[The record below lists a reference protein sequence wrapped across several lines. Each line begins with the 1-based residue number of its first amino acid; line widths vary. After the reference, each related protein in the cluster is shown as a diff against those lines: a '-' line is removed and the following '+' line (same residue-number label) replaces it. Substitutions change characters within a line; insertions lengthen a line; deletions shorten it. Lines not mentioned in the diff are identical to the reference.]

1 MNYHKNPIKI
11 FFSYYKPHLKLF
23 IADMICAFMI
33 AAIDVAFPMFSRYA
47 LDILIPNGNLRIF
60 TFFII
65 ILGGGY
71 FLRWICNW
79 FVNYWGHIF
88 GNRIEQDMR
97 RDVFSHLEKLPFSF
111 YDTNRTGK
119 IMARAT
125 TDLFEITELAHHG
138 PEDFFIAILTIF
150 GSFFLLLKIRW
161 ELAIIVIISMPII
174 LFIVIFSRRNL
185 SKTSKKVKETT
196 AEINANL
203 ESSISGIRVTKGF
216 VNEELEN
223 KNFDAMNKKY
233 SHAKRIRFKYMAFF
247 HSNIELCNNLLSLL
261 VLAAG
266 GYFIMKGKMTLPD
279 LVAANLFIASFTA
292 PIRKLTNFVEQFSTG
307 MAGFSRFLEIMQT
320 EPEEPDSPDAAEI
333 LASRGNI
340 SFEHVN
346 FSYANNIQVLSDIN
360 FTVKSGEKFAL
371 VGSSGGGK
379 STICNLIPR
388 FYEISEGQI
397 LLDGINIKKIKR
409 NSLRN
414 QIGIV
419 QQDVFLFAGSVRE
432 NISYAKPN
440 ATEQEIILAAKRAE
454 IHDDIMNMPDGYETI
469 VGERGIKLSGG
480 QKQRISIARCFLK
493 NPPILILDEATS
505 ALDTATEIKIQKAF
519 DELSKGRT
527 TIVIAH
533 RLSTI
538 KNADKIAVINHK
550 TICETGTHSD
560 LIAKQGEYYKLC
572 QAQNGII

>member
-1 MNYHKNPIKI
+1 MNFHENPLKI

-33 AAIDVAFPMFSRYA
+33 ATIDVAFPMFSRYA

-279 LVAANLFIASFTA
+279 LVAANFFIASFTA

-320 EPEEPDSPDAAEI
+320 EPEEPDSQDAVEI

-346 FSYANNIQVLSDIN
+346 FS
-360 FTVKSGEKFAL
+360 
-371 VGSSGGGK
+371 
-379 STICNLIPR
+379 
-388 FYEISEGQI
+388 
-397 LLDGINIKKIKR
+397 
-409 NSLRN
+409 
-414 QIGIV
+414 
-419 QQDVFLFAGSVRE
+419 
-432 NISYAKPN
+432 
-440 ATEQEIILAAKRAE
+440 
-454 IHDDIMNMPDGYETI
+454 
-469 VGERGIKLSGG
+469 
-480 QKQRISIARCFLK
+480 
-493 NPPILILDEATS
+493 
-505 ALDTATEIKIQKAF
+505 
-519 DELSKGRT
+519 
-527 TIVIAH
+527 
-533 RLSTI
+533 
-538 KNADKIAVINHK
+538 
-550 TICETGTHSD
+550 
-560 LIAKQGEYYKLC
+560 
-572 QAQNGII
+572 

>member
-1 MNYHKNPIKI
+1 
-11 FFSYYKPHLKLF
+11 
-23 IADMICAFMI
+23 MICAFLI

-320 EPEEPDSPDAAEI
+320 EPEEPDFPNAVEI

-432 NISYAKPN
+432 NIAYAKPN